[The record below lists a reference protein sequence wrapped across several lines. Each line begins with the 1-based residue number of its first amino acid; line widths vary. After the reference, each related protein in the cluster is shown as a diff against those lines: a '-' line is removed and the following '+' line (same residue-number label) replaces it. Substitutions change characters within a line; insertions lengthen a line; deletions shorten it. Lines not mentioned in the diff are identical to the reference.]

1 MTCIIGAKCTDG
13 CIIVSDTREM
23 REYEARDES
32 KIRVPRNKSVI
43 AGAGVASI
51 LDRLT
56 ESIPI
61 SDFRSVVKTIEDN
74 ICALRFRYES
84 RFDKFEFA
92 AIFMGLQEFDRG
104 DPYIC
109 VINDRGA
116 SIDINNFEVIG
127 HGAPYTKV
135 FFKMFY
141 DKMMNVNELAVLG
154 YFCIKW
160 LGLSGLDQSVG
171 TGPTGPD
178 VVVLKANEEPKFL
191 DPSHFIAADTSL
203 QSLRFRYKLVRSIWN
218 EIPKV
223 FENIDK
229 NLL

>member
-1 MTCIIGAKCTDG
+1 MDG
-13 CIIVSDTREM
+13 CVIVSDTRET
-23 REYEARDES
+23 RGYEIIDES
-32 KIRVPRNKSVI
+32 KIRVPRNKTVI
-43 AGAGVASI
+43 AGAGVASV

-61 SDFRSVVKTIEDN
+61 SDFRSVVKHIEDN

-84 RFDKFEFA
+84 RLDKFEFA
-92 AIFMGLQEFDRG
+92 AIFMGLHEFDKG

-109 VINDRGA
+109 LINDRGA

-127 HGAPYTKV
+127 HGAQYAKV

-141 DKMMNVNELAVLG
+141 DKMLTVNELAVLG

-160 LGLSGLDQSVG
+160 LSLSGLDQSVG
-171 TGPTGPD
+171 TRQTGPE

-191 DPSHFIAADTSL
+191 DPSHFTAADTSL
-203 QSLRFRYKLVRSIWN
+203 QSATN
-218 EIPKV
+218 
-223 FENIDK
+223 
-229 NLL
+229 